1 MKVIFNISNIIDTM
15 NTLKLKVELEQLY
28 VLNEFIAEHY
38 PNKDITLN
46 LVVEEIFVN
55 IVNYSN
61 AKYIIVNVESDNYLT
76 IEFIDNGIQFD
87 PTLKEDLE
95 TPKTL
100 DEAQIGGLGIL
111 LAKNY
116 ADEIT
121 YTYENRENRLKIYKK
136 VE

>member
-1 MKVIFNISNIIDTM
+1 M
-15 NTLKLKVELEQLY
+15 NSLKLKVDLEELY
-28 VLNEFIAEHY
+28 VLNEFIEEHY
-38 PNKDITLN
+38 PNKDMALKLI
-46 LVVEEIFVN
+46 VEEIFVN

-61 AKYIIVNVESDNYLT
+61 AEYIIVNVESENYLT

-87 PTLKEDLE
+87 PTLKEDPK
-95 TPKTL
+95 TPKSL
-100 DEAQIGGLGIL
+100 DEAQVGGLGIL

-121 YTYENRENRLKIYKK
+121 YTYENGQNHLKIIKK

>member
-1 MKVIFNISNIIDTM
+1 M
-15 NTLKLKVELEQLY
+15 NSLKLKVDLEQLY
-28 VLNEFIAEHY
+28 VLNEFIEEHY
-38 PNKDITLN
+38 PNKDMTLK
-46 LVVEEIFVN
+46 LIVEEIFVN

-61 AKYIIVNVESDNYLT
+61 AEYIIVNVESENYLT

-87 PTLKEDLE
+87 HNLKEDPE
-95 TPKTL
+95 TPKSL
-100 DEAQIGGLGIL
+100 DEAQVGGLGIL

-121 YTYENRENRLKIYKK
+121 YTYENGQNHLKIIKK

>member
-1 MKVIFNISNIIDTM
+1 M
-15 NTLKLKVELEQLY
+15 NSLKLKVELGQLRI
-28 VLNEFIAEHY
+28 LNEFIDDNY
-38 PNKDITLN
+38 PNKDIALK

-61 AKYIIVNVESDNYLT
+61 AEYIIVNIESDNNLT

-87 PTLKEDLE
+87 PTLKETPE

-100 DEAQIGGLGIL
+100 DEAQVGGLGIL

-121 YTYENRENRLKIYKK
+121 YTYENGENHLKIIKK

>member
-1 MKVIFNISNIIDTM
+1 MK
-15 NTLKLKVELEQLY
+15 TLKLKVELDQLY
-28 VLNEFIAEHY
+28 ILNEFIEENY
-38 PNKDITLN
+38 PNKDFALQ

-61 AKYIIVNVESDNYLT
+61 AEYIVVNVESDNHLT

-87 PTLKEDLE
+87 PTLKEDPE

-100 DEAQIGGLGIL
+100 DEAQVGGLGIL

-121 YTYENRENRLKIYKK
+121 YTYENGENHLKIIKK

>member
-1 MKVIFNISNIIDTM
+1 MKS
-15 NTLKLKVELEQLY
+15 LKLEVKLNQLY
-28 VLNEFIAEHY
+28 ILNDFIAENY
-38 PNKDITLN
+38 PEKDFALQ

-61 AKYIIVNVESDNYLT
+61 ADYIIVNVEFKNYLT

-87 PTLKEDLE
+87 PTLKEDTE

-100 DEAQIGGLGIL
+100 DEAQVGGLGIL

-121 YTYENRENRLKIYKK
+121 YTYENGENHLKIIKK
-136 VE
+136 GE